1 MGEPATSLEL
11 VEVPDPVAGRGQVV
25 VDVEAVGLAFPDVL
39 QCRGIYQVPT
49 PPRFTPGGE
58 TAGRVA
64 QVGEGAEGVAVGDRV
79 VFMGGGLAER
89 VSMPAGALFPVP
101 GGVSAASAAAVPIN
115 YGTTWYAL
123 HERAHLRAGETLLVT
138 GAAGGTGTAAIQLG
152 KAAGARVIAVAGG
165 EEKAALARDVG
176 ADVVI
181 DHRRTP
187 DWVDAVRE
195 ASGGGVD
202 VAYDPV
208 GGDTFH
214 QVRRCMAWGGRLLII
229 GFVAGI
235 PEAPM
240 NHVLLKSYDIVGV
253 HWGASVMRDPSS
265 VRRQLEAVLAHV
277 GRGDF
282 TPPLY
287 PPFPFE
293 SAADALQALADRQT
307 WGKAV
312 VTLG

>member
-1 MGEPATSLEL
+1 M
-11 VEVPDPVAGRGQVV
+11 
-25 VDVEAVGLAFPDVL
+25 
-39 QCRGIYQVPT
+39 
-49 PPRFTPGGE
+49 
-58 TAGRVA
+58 
-64 QVGEGAEGVAVGDRV
+64 
-79 VFMGGGLAER
+79 
-89 VSMPAGALFPVP
+89 
-101 GGVSAASAAAVPIN
+101 
-115 YGTTWYAL
+115 
-123 HERAHLRAGETLLVT
+123 LVT
-138 GAAGGTGTAAIQLG
+138 GAAGGTGTAAIQIG

-165 EEKAALARDVG
+165 DEKSKVARDEG

-181 DHRRTP
+181 DHQQTP
-187 DWVDAVRE
+187 DWVDAVKE

-235 PEAPM
+235 PDAPM

-265 VRRQLEAVLAHV
+265 VRRQLDAVLQHV
-277 GRGDF
+277 AAGDF

-287 PPFPFE
+287 PPFAFE
-293 SAADALQALADRQT
+293 DAAQALQDLADRKT

-312 VTLG
+312 VTL